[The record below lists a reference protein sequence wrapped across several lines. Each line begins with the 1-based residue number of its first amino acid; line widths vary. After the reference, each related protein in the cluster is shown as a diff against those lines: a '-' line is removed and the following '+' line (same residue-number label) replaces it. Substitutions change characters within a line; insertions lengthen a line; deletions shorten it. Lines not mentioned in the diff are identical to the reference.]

1 MKSNTPSQPDFLLN
15 ETGELDHVR
24 FAELRLGSTDDSKR
38 ESWTDQRLPFER
50 QSGINFISQKV
61 LSSNMN
67 VLEIDATT
75 LVIAVGFVSTI
86 VVAATAKVSSFSN
99 SFRYSMSLFAIAFL
113 LLLVRTV
120 RVDNRIVAAEQL
132 MTGTFALA
140 ALIIILGIYFGVKS
154 ATAANG

>member
-1 MKSNTPSQPDFLLN
+1 
-15 ETGELDHVR
+15 
-24 FAELRLGSTDDSKR
+24 
-38 ESWTDQRLPFER
+38 
-50 QSGINFISQKV
+50 
-61 LSSNMN
+61 MN

-75 LVIAVGFVSTI
+75 LVIAVGCVSTI